1 MSTGSSPLQ
10 SLQGVSSGSTSFNAQ
25 QYVNAIIQSE
35 EGPEQLMQ
43 QQVATLSAQASAWS
57 GISTQLQA
65 LQTAIF
71 NLDNFTGPL
80 NAFTASSSNSAIATA
95 TASTQAQA
103 GSHTLTIANLA
114 TTSSQASN
122 VLANGT
128 TTFATGSFQ
137 VQVGSGTAQTVTV
150 TSSNNTLNGIA
161 TAINQQAIGVTASVV
176 TDASGAR
183 LELVSNTSGAP
194 GNITISGNTSG
205 LTFSTAVTGANANF
219 TVDGVS
225 LSSTNNAPGNVLPG
239 VSLNLLATTTSPVT
253 ISVNPDTTQA
263 TTAIQSFVT
272 AYNAVITS
280 LNQQFA
286 YNSGTQSQGPLGSDS
301 TLAQVQQQLLGDAA
315 FSITGNSGI
324 TNLAS
329 MGVSMNEDGTLAVDT
344 TTLQATMG
352 SNYSAVLNFFQQVT
366 PAGFGANFNNDITN
380 INAPGNGP
388 VTLDQNGIQNE
399 ITDLNQQI
407 SDFQANLNLQEQ
419 QLLQQYSQVAVVIQQ
434 MPSMLSQV
442 QSQIASLG

>member
-10 SLQGVSSGSTSFNAQ
+10 SLQGASSGSTSFNAQ

-35 EGPEQLMQ
+35 QGPEQLMQ
-43 QQVATLSAQASAWS
+43 QQVATLSAQGSAWS
-57 GISTQLQA
+57 SISTQLQT
-65 LQTAIF
+65 LQSAIF
-71 NLDNFTGPL
+71 DLDNFSGPL
-80 NAFTASSSNSAIATA
+80 NAFTTTSSNSAAATA

-103 GSHTLTIANLA
+103 GSHTLSISNLA
-114 TTSSQASN
+114 TTSSQVSN
-122 VLANGT
+122 VLTDGN
-128 TTFATGSFQ
+128 TTFTTGSFQ

-161 TAINQQAIGVTASVV
+161 TAINQQAIGVTAGVV

-183 LELVSNTSGAP
+183 LELVSQTSGAP
-194 GNITISGNTSG
+194 GNITISSNTSG
-205 LTFSTAVTGANANF
+205 LTFSSAVTGANAKF

-225 LSSTNNAPGNVLPG
+225 LSSTNNAPSNVLPG
-239 VSLNLLATTTSPVT
+239 VSLSLLATTSSPVT

-263 TTAIQSFVT
+263 TTAIQTFVT

-286 YNSGTQSQGPLGSDS
+286 FNSSTQSQGPLGSDS
-301 TLAQVQQQLLGDAA
+301 TAAQVQQQLLGDAA
-315 FSITGNSGI
+315 FAITGNSGI

-344 TTLQATMG
+344 STLQATMG
-352 SNYSAVLNFFQQVT
+352 SNYSAVVNFFQQIS

-399 ITDLNQQI
+399 VTDLNQQI

-434 MPSMLSQV
+434 MPTMLSQV
-442 QSQIASLG
+442 QSQIASIG

>member
-1 MSTGSSPLQ
+1 MSTGSSALQ
-10 SLQGVSSGSTSFNAQ
+10 SLQGASSGSTSFNAQ

-35 EGPEQLMQ
+35 QGPEQLMQ

-57 GISTQLQA
+57 SLNTQLQA
-65 LQTAIF
+65 LQSSIF
-71 NLDNFTGPL
+71 DLDNFTGPL
-80 NAFTASSSNSAIATA
+80 NAFTASSSNSTIATA
-95 TASTQAQA
+95 TATTQAQA
-103 GSHTLTIANLA
+103 GSHTLTITNLA
-114 TTSSQASN
+114 TTSSQVSN
-122 VLANGT
+122 VLANAT
-128 TTFATGSFQ
+128 TTFGTGSFQ

-161 TAINQQAIGVTASVV
+161 QAINQQAIGVTAGVV
-176 TDASGAR
+176 TDASGSR

-194 GNITISGNTSG
+194 GNITISNNTSG
-205 LTFSTAVTGANANF
+205 LTFTSAVTGANANF
-219 TVDGVS
+219 TIDGVN
-225 LSSTNNAPGNVLPG
+225 LSSTNNAPSNVLPG
-239 VSLNLLATTTSPVT
+239 VSLSLLATTASPVT

-286 YNSGTQSQGPLGSDS
+286 FNATTQSQGPLGSDS
-301 TLAQVQQQLLGDAA
+301 TAALVQEKLLSDAS
-315 FSITGNSGI
+315 FSISGNGGI

-329 MGVSMNEDGTLAVDT
+329 LGVSTNEDGTLSVDT
-344 TTLQATMG
+344 SALNAALG
-352 SNYSAVLNFFQQVT
+352 SNYSGVLNFFQQIT
-366 PAGFGANFNNDITN
+366 PNGFAANFNNDITN

-388 VTLDQNGIQNE
+388 VILDQNGIQNE

-407 SDFQANLNLQEQ
+407 TDFQANLNLQEQ

-434 MPSMLSQV
+434 MPSLLNSV
-442 QSQIASLG
+442 QSQLSSLH